1 MINVIYFYIL
11 LVIKYMKGLLNKSKI
26 VVNNIEHLLIK
37 EYYIKYLSKTNELYK
52 KNTIYDKEILKYSN
66 IYSRLEKIR
75 QTRTK

>member
-52 KNTIYDKEILKYSN
+52 KNTIYDKEILNYSN

-75 QTRTK
+75 QKKTK

>member
-11 LVIKYMKGLLNKSKI
+11 LVIKYMKSPFNKSKI

-52 KNTIYDKEILKYSN
+52 KNTIYDKEILNYSN

-75 QTRTK
+75 QKKTK

>member
-11 LVIKYMKGLLNKSKI
+11 LVIKYMKNPFNKSKI
-26 VVNNIEHLLIK
+26 VVNNIERLLIK

>member
-1 MINVIYFYIL
+1 
-11 LVIKYMKGLLNKSKI
+11 MKGLLNKSKI

-52 KNTIYDKEILKYSN
+52 KITIYDKEILNYSN

-75 QTRTK
+75 QKKTK

>member
-1 MINVIYFYIL
+1 
-11 LVIKYMKGLLNKSKI
+11 MKSPFNKSKI

-52 KNTIYDKEILKYSN
+52 KNTIYDKEILNYSN

-75 QTRTK
+75 QTRTKYLYVAFTIM

>member
-52 KNTIYDKEILKYSN
+52 KITIYDKEILNYSN

-75 QTRTK
+75 QKKTK